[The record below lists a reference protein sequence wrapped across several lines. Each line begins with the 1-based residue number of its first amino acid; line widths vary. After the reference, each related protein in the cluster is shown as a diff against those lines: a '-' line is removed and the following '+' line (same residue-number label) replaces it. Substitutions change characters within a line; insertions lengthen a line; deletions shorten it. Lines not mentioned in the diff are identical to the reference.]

1 MHAQAACFAD
11 GVEER
16 REDGTGARRGDIALD
31 VAVVGGGDAGPVHS
45 GKSCEETLFA
55 EGSPPTTTPNLFTAV
70 EVVKRRSPQP
80 LAAAIYTAKLR
91 TQQQTKRNSLSL

>member
-45 GKSCEETLFA
+45 GRSCEETLLA
-55 EGSPPTTTPNLFTAV
+55 DGSPPTATPNLFTAV
-70 EVVKRRSPQP
+70 EVW
-80 LAAAIYTAKLR
+80 
-91 TQQQTKRNSLSL
+91 